1 MNNTSSESSLLPIKI
16 SYRST
21 QYRLFVEKS
30 CKVLELK
37 RKIRELVDIQ
47 VPILTLL
54 VAGKKLQDDQ
64 QQLVS
69 FFNQQ
74 KGELHIL
81 VLASS
86 SEAVQQIQQSKS
98 DPLMRPLEQQ
108 KSINRLPSRRRDSKR
123 MFCEVVSLEGFL
135 DKQRAQEIL
144 ERLAS
149 ERGVLTVV
157 EKYNLSITR
166 IKEMY
171 PCGKVGIDP
180 ICVLGLNKGNE
191 IQLRLRTDDLQG
203 FRSYDRILKVLFHE
217 LAHCRYGK
225 HNREFY
231 AFMNQLE
238 KEAEAADWT
247 KHGGRRLLDS
257 VASEVQQV
265 TTEESSRGLLGYNG
279 ALGGKPRRKSPREAA
294 AEAAKLRMNKASQCM
309 ERKKNDD
316 SVEDDETLS
325 DNNI

>member
-98 DPLMRPLEQQ
+98 FHQ
-108 KSINRLPSRRRDSKR
+108 
-123 MFCEVVSLEGFL
+123 EGETL
-135 DKQRAQEIL
+135 NEIL

-294 AEAAKLRMNKASQCM
+294 AEAAKLRMSKANREWICC
-309 ERKKNDD
+309 ERVGWFITFPFESCVNGFQ
-316 SVEDDETLS
+316 VEEVD
-325 DNNI
+325 I